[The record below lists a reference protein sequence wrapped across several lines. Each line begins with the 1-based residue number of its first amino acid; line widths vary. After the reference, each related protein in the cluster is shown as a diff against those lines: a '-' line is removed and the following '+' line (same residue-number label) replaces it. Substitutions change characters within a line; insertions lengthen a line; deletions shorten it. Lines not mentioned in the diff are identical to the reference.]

1 MKYLPGKG
9 ALRKIIDRAQEL
21 YSPDLDTI
29 AYDGEQTLFTIAL
42 LEKSEFKVDLDT
54 IVTNRNNVNSS
65 SPEGNGSPNAPN
77 KKRQKASYGTKSYVV
92 QIRYES
98 TISLRDIANALMEH
112 KTENNIARVLDIIL
126 RQHAAK
132 QDCLLVRQN
141 FFHNDV
147 CSFFT
152 VGDGV
157 SGCRGHHPIFRNTQS
172 GLSLNI

>member
-65 SPEGNGSPNAPN
+65 PEGNGSPNAPN
-77 KKRQKASYGTKSYVV
+77 KKRQKGFYGTKSYVV
-92 QIRYES
+92 EIHYDS
-98 TISLRDIANALMEH
+98 TISLRDIANALKEH

-132 QDCLLVRQN
+132 
-141 FFHNDV
+141 
-147 CSFFT
+147 
-152 VGDGV
+152 
-157 SGCRGHHPIFRNTQS
+157 
-172 GLSLNI
+172 